1 MMLRWIGLSAI
12 LLLAA
17 FVAFVV
23 AARLR
28 PTELEQRHALIRP
41 GMTVHEVAGI
51 MGKEVSPYTFI
62 EPCGFTWLIRGEK
75 RFLARDPE
83 VEIQFD
89 ASGRVV
95 RTSVNGEQRRSRTNA
110 L

>member
-1 MMLRWIGLSAI
+1 VSRWLGL
-12 LLLAA
+12 LGVLVLAA

-23 AARLR
+23 ATRLR

-41 GMTVHEVAGI
+41 GMTVEEVAKI
-51 MGKEVSPYTFI
+51 MGTEVSPNTFI
-62 EPCGFTWLIRGEK
+62 EPSGFTWQIRGEK

-89 ASGRVV
+89 AARRVV
-95 RTSVNGEQRRSRTNA
+95 RTSVNGEQRQP
-110 L
+110 